1 MSDLPEHLFTPTTAS
16 SDDRHETCRL
26 VGMVH
31 LLPLPGSPGW
41 AGSISAILDAA
52 QRDAEALVAGG
63 CDALIVENMGDLP
76 YLNGEIYPETVAAMT
91 RATALV
97 TAFGLPTGVQALAG
111 ANREALGIALASSA
125 GFIRAEA
132 FAYGHVAD
140 EGWMDAGAGE
150 LLRHRANL
158 SAPIHI
164 WADIQK
170 KHAAHALTS
179 DLSLEELCHGAQFC
193 GADALIITGSRTG
206 QEPALDHVKRA
217 RSAGLPVLIGSGVT
231 AENAAQYASAAD
243 AVIVGSALKV
253 DGDWRNRVDQ
263 ARVASLRTALD
274 TVRG

>member
-1 MSDLPEHLFTPTTAS
+1 MSSEPQQLFSNSGEA
-16 SDDRHETCRL
+16 HERAQCKL

-52 QRDAEALVAGG
+52 RRDAEALVRGG

-97 TAFGLPTGVQALAG
+97 TDLGLPTGVQALAG
-111 ANREALGIALASSA
+111 ANREALGIALAA
-125 GFIRAEA
+125 GASFIRAEA

-158 SAPIHI
+158 RAPVQV

-179 DLSLEELCHGAQFC
+179 DLTLEELCHGAEFC
-193 GADALIITGSRTG
+193 GAEAVIITGSRTG
-206 QEPALDHVKRA
+206 QEPDLDHVERA

-231 AENAAQYASAAD
+231 AANISSYSGVAD

-253 DGDWRNRVDQ
+253 DGNWRNPVDQ
-263 ARVASLRTALD
+263 ARVESVRAALD
-274 TVRG
+274 AAQG

>member
-1 MSDLPEHLFTPTTAS
+1 MT
-16 SDDRHETCRL
+16 
-26 VGMVH
+26 
-31 LLPLPGSPGW
+31 
-41 AGSISAILDAA
+41 AILEAA
-52 QRDAEALVAGG
+52 LSDAEALVQGG
-63 CDALIVENMGDLP
+63 CDAMIVENMGDLP

-97 TAFGLPTGVQALAG
+97 TALGKPTGVQALAG
-111 ANREALGIALASSA
+111 ANREALGIALASGA

-158 SAPIHI
+158 RAPVQV

-179 DLSLEELCHGAQFC
+179 DLSLEELCHGAHFC
-193 GADALIITGSRTG
+193 GADGLIITGSRTG
-206 QEPALDHVKRA
+206 QEPDLDHVKRA

-231 AENAAQYASAAD
+231 ATNIASYAGVAD
-243 AVIVGSALKV
+243 AVIVGSALKYE
-253 DGDWRNRVDQ
+253 GDWRKRVDKD
-263 ARVASLRTALD
+263 RVSALREALD
-274 TVRG
+274 LALG